1 MAFIRSFILGCPRP
15 SLLWLLPRPLV
26 PPLPRSGAPRLRFK
40 GSALKVCNELRE
52 YASRVSLRK
61 DTAGGSV
68 TASCSL
74 VLFGIG
80 IEEYLWICGA
90 SGGGLSDFSSSS
102 RSESVGSPSR
112 TSLLMPSLRFSA
124 FHLLLIFTVSTQFF
138 FNCFAE
144 QCVRKRQT
152 QLKEMVPLLTG

>member
-1 MAFIRSFILGCPRP
+1 MWDQEGWSCLIFSSMAFIRSFILGCPRP
-15 SLLWLLPRPLV
+15 PLLWSLPRPLV

-52 YASRVSLRK
+52 YASRVSSRK

-74 VLFGIG
+74 VLFGFG
-80 IEEYLWICGA
+80 LEEYLWIWAA
-90 SGGGLSDFSSSS
+90 SDGGLSDFSSSSS
-102 RSESVGSPSR
+102 RSESVGSSSR
-112 TSLLMPSLRFSA
+112 TSLVMPSLRFSA

-138 FNCFAE
+138 FSCFA
-144 QCVRKRQT
+144 
-152 QLKEMVPLLTG
+152 LLTG

>member
-1 MAFIRSFILGCPRP
+1 MAFIRSFILGCPCP
-15 SLLWLLPRPLV
+15 PLLWSLPRPLV
-26 PPLPRSGAPRLRFK
+26 PPLPRSGAPRLRFN

-52 YASRVSLRK
+52 YASRASSRR

-74 VLFGIG
+74 GLFRIG
-80 IEEYLWICGA
+80 LDLWIWSA

-102 RSESVGSPSR
+102 SRSESVGSSSR
-112 TSLLMPSLRFSA
+112 TSLVMPSLRFSA

-138 FNCFAE
+138 FNCFA
-144 QCVRKRQT
+144 
-152 QLKEMVPLLTG
+152 